1 MPVFNFMSI
10 HFHTATASK
19 KLQPA
24 IFRFMLQQDVF
35 FFFFFFIFYGVGSA
49 NIVYIYILSIG
60 EEF

>member
-24 IFRFMLQQDVF
+24 IFRFMLQQD

>member
-24 IFRFMLQQDVF
+24 IFRFMLQQD
-35 FFFFFFIFYGVGSA
+35 FFFFFIFYGVGSA

>member
-1 MPVFNFMSI
+1 MPVFNFVCNY
-10 HFHTATASK
+10 FHTATASN

-24 IFRFMLQQDVF
+24 IFRFMLQQD

>member
-1 MPVFNFMSI
+1 MPVLNFMSI
-10 HFHTATASK
+10 HFHTATASN

-35 FFFFFFIFYGVGSA
+35 IFIFYGVGSA

>member
-10 HFHTATASK
+10 HFHTATASNNSN
-19 KLQPA
+19 
-24 IFRFMLQQDVF
+24 QQYSGLCF
-35 FFFFFFIFYGVGSA
+35 NKMFFIFYGVGSA